1 MLNPFVFTAVVSVPC
16 SFQEKDPYITSV
28 HQGGKVWRVSIQLL
42 VLLAT
47 GEGKA
52 KAIRDSIKGN
62 IDPKVPASILR
73 AHQNVQF
80 FLDEGVASL
89 L

>member
-1 MLNPFVFTAVVSVPC
+1 MNA
-16 SFQEKDPYITSV
+16 K
-28 HQGGKVWRVSIQLL
+28 RV

-52 KAIRDSIKGN
+52 QAIRDSIKGN
-62 IDPKVPASILR
+62 INPQVPASILR
-73 AHQNVQF
+73 AHKNVQF
-80 FLDEGVASL
+80 FLDEGAAKL

>member
-1 MLNPFVFTAVVSVPC
+1 MNA
-16 SFQEKDPYITSV
+16 K
-28 HQGGKVWRVSIQLL
+28 RV

-80 FLDEGVASL
+80 FLDEGAASL